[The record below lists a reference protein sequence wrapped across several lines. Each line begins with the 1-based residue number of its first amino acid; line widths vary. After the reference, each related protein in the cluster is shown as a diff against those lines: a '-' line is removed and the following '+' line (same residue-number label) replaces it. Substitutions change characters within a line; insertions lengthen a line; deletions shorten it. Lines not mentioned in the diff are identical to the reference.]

1 MVLLTAQRK
10 PVLCVSKNGEEKE
23 VTHGDYVK
31 TVEEESIEC
40 EINKKRKKWTPR
52 KLQKE
57 FTKQKHD
64 LVCLSRYRYHPFKV
78 VCQNGFSFLQP
89 GESYYTCNHKMQKRN
104 YKLIFENLCSSPS
117 IQISF
122 CGILMTAIAALV
134 DLKKR
139 RL

>member
-1 MVLLTAQRK
+1 MVLLTAELNPPPSVK
-10 PVLCVSKNGEEKE
+10 GSKEERE
-23 VTHGDYVK
+23 AHQDYVK

-40 EINKKRKKWTPR
+40 EINKKKKKWTPR

-57 FTKQKHD
+57 FTVQKHD
-64 LVCLSRYRYHPFKV
+64 LVCLNRYRYHPFKV

-89 GESYYTCNHKMQKRN
+89 GESYYTSNYKLQNRN
-104 YKLIFENLCSSPS
+104 YKLVFENLCSSPS

-122 CGILMTAIAALV
+122 CGILMTVIAALV
-134 DLKKR
+134 DLKNR